1 MSQGNVEL
9 VSRYYAAL
17 NVAFSE
23 RTFRADFLDA
33 EIEFDM
39 SRRLLDPEVFRGI
52 DEVRRFIE
60 DILASWEEY
69 EVIPDEVLDA
79 GEKVV
84 ALLVVRGQ
92 GTLSGAAVE
101 VPVAHV
107 LTLRDGKVLRIEY
120 FGDRA
125 EALKAVGLEG

>member
-1 MSQGNVEL
+1 M
-9 VSRYYAAL
+9 
-17 NVAFSE
+17 
-23 RTFRADFLDA
+23 
-33 EIEFDM
+33 
-39 SRRLLDPEVFRGI
+39 
-52 DEVRRFIE
+52 
-60 DILASWEEY
+60 
-69 EVIPDEVLDA
+69 LDA

-101 VPVAHV
+101 VPMAHV
-107 LTLRDGKVLRIEY
+107 LTLRDGKVHRIEY